1 MKKRAAAVLVLAAL
15 WLAIATD
22 VLLGGPISHLDV
34 IVADRIEGHG
44 RSAFALVVLF
54 WTHLHSHAA
63 ILSYSALFALLLARR
78 RQWAWF
84 WSVVIGVPG
93 GLLLNYLLK
102 LAVERSRPVLDNPIL
117 ALETYSFPS
126 GHTAAA
132 TLFYG
137 VLAAYLISRYP
148 AKRGWIVAAALVL
161 IALVAYSRMYLGVHY
176 LGDVLAA
183 LCSSAAWLI
192 LCLSGVHAFFTRHR

>member
-1 MKKRAAAVLVLAAL
+1 VFAAL
-15 WLAIATD
+15 WLAIAAD

-34 IVADRIEGHG
+34 LVADRIQGHG
-44 RSAFALVVLF
+44 RSAFALVVLL
-54 WTHLHSHAA
+54 WTHMHSHAA

-84 WSVVIGVPG
+84 WGVVIGVPG

-102 LAVERSRPVLDNPIL
+102 LAVERSRPVLDNPLL

-148 AKRGWIVAAALVL
+148 AKRRWIVAAALLL

-183 LCSSAAWLI
+183 LCSSATWLI
-192 LCLSGVHAFFTRHR
+192 LCLGGVHAFFARHR